1 MSIYIPAV
9 IDARKP
15 GFLGKGKKVRG
26 GSVRLA
32 PGESVGE
39 HSTIEGEEFILV
51 LEGKA
56 RITIQNHAEP
66 IYLQK
71 DHCLFIPQNTIHN
84 VQNDTNEALIYVYFV
99 GGKKEKKKENNAPM
113 KEAS

>member
-51 LEGKA
+51 L
-56 RITIQNHAEP
+56 
-66 IYLQK
+66 
-71 DHCLFIPQNTIHN
+71 
-84 VQNDTNEALIYVYFV
+84 
-99 GGKKEKKKENNAPM
+99 
-113 KEAS
+113 